1 MTGAA
6 GFVGSHIV
14 DRLVTDGWSV
24 VAADSITPYYSV
36 EQKESN
42 LAAIA
47 SPAVD
52 VVDLDLAVDD
62 LSELVADVDVVFHQ
76 AGQPGVRDS
85 WEHFA
90 SYVEHNLIA
99 TERLLRAVRQ
109 AGCRRLVYASSS
121 SVYGDALSYPTEETT
136 LPRPKS
142 PYGVTKLS
150 AEHLC
155 GVYARNFGVS
165 TVSLRYFTV
174 FGPRQRPDMAMHRL
188 FEAALGGAAFPKFG
202 SGEQVRDFTYVGDV
216 VEANIRAALADV
228 PAGAVVNV
236 AGGGSVTLNDVI
248 GIVERLCGSDVPIAQ
263 EGDQAGDVE
272 RTGGSI
278 ALAHRLLDWEPA
290 VDVEEGLARQY
301 RWHVDRRSAGI
312 AG

>member
-1 MTGAA
+1 
-6 GFVGSHIV
+6 
-14 DRLVTDGWSV
+14 
-24 VAADSITPYYSV
+24 
-36 EQKESN
+36 
-42 LAAIA
+42 
-47 SPAVD
+47 
-52 VVDLDLAVDD
+52 
-62 LSELVADVDVVFHQ
+62 
-76 AGQPGVRDS
+76 
-85 WEHFA
+85 
-90 SYVEHNLIA
+90 
-99 TERLLRAVRQ
+99 
-109 AGCRRLVYASSS
+109 
-121 SVYGDALSYPTEETT
+121 
-136 LPRPKS
+136 
-142 PYGVTKLS
+142 
-150 AEHLC
+150 
-155 GVYARNFGVS
+155 
-165 TVSLRYFTV
+165 
-174 FGPRQRPDMAMHRL
+174 MAMHRL

-248 GIVERLCGSDVPIAQ
+248 GIVERLCGRDVPIAQ